1 LDDYND
7 DFNKTNAHSLIIEDL
22 DSSRQSLAAIDYVNI
37 NRALESNGTIT
48 LNNDYDVTYTN
59 KAGETVNI

>member
-1 LDDYND
+1 LNDYNN
-7 DFNKTNAHSLIIEDL
+7 DFNKTDAHSLVIEDL
-22 DSSRQSLAAIDYVNI
+22 DSSRQSLSAVDYVNI

-59 KAGETVNI
+59 KA

>member
-7 DFNKTNAHSLIIEDL
+7 DFNKTNAHSLVIEDL
-22 DSSRQSLAAIDYVNI
+22 DSSKQSLAAVDYINI

-59 KAGETVNI
+59 KAGETINI